1 MNRNRMAERRNID
14 TLSKDVSR
22 YKLSLE
28 WYEQAK
34 QVTPGAAQTLSK
46 MPRRFPF
53 GSFPIAVE
61 RGDGARVQDIDG
73 NWYVDWI
80 NAMGAL
86 TLGYQHPHVTDSIS
100 RQLKDGV
107 LFSLPHRIER
117 DLSAR
122 VTKLIPCAD
131 SVRWFKTGSE
141 ATQAAIRTAR
151 IATGRDMVLTVGDGY
166 HGWHSWFLAVKP
178 WHPGV
183 PKAYEDLIKSFR
195 YNDLSS
201 LEAQLE
207 RYGART
213 AAVILEPCHFDAP
226 SPGFLE
232 GARELCHQYEIILI
246 FDEMVTGFRWA
257 LAGGQEYFGVV
268 PDLAT
273 FGKAAAN
280 GLPIA
285 LLCGKREFMQHANL
299 VQGGTFGGDV
309 LSLVACDAVLDV
321 YQKEPVIETLW
332 ARGKQL
338 QKQFNDSAKHL
349 NVDAVCN
356 GFACKPRIDFFPYA
370 ELSQDKQDGRRKVLA
385 MSLFLQEAAAA
396 GVLFHPVNC
405 NVSAMFT
412 DEDMEATFHA
422 VEVALQAVARAI
434 KSDDWTALTGQPI
447 QPVVPLR
454 S

>member
-1 MNRNRMAERRNID
+1 MSRRR
-14 TLSKDVSR
+14 SKNGLR
-22 YKLSLE
+22 YRLSLD

-34 QVTPGAAQTLSK
+34 TVTPGGAQTLSK
-46 MPRRFPF
+46 MPIRFPL

-61 RGDGARVQDIDG
+61 RGDGARIQDIDG

-80 NAMGAL
+80 NALGAV
-86 TLGYQHPHVTDSIS
+86 TLGYQHPHVVDSII

-107 LFSLPHRIER
+107 LFSLPHRIESEV
-117 DLSAR
+117 SAR
-122 VTKLIPCAD
+122 LTRWIPCAD

-151 IATGRDMVLTVGDGY
+151 ICTGRDIVLTVGDGY

-183 PKAYEDLIKSFR
+183 PKAYEDLIKPFR

-201 LEAQLE
+201 LEVQLE

-213 AAVILEPCHFDAP
+213 AAVILEPCHFEMP
-226 SPGFLE
+226 MPGFLE
-232 GARELCHQYEIILI
+232 GVRELCNRYQTVLVFDEII
-246 FDEMVTGFRWA
+246 TGFRWA
-257 LAGGQEYFGVV
+257 RAGGQEYFGVV

-285 LLCGKREFMQHANL
+285 FLCGKKHFMRHAEL
-299 VQGGTFGGDV
+299 VQGGTFGGDA
-309 LSLVACDAVLDV
+309 LSLAACNAVLDV
-321 YQKEPVIETLW
+321 YEKEPIIDTLW
-332 ARGKQL
+332 TRGAAL
-338 QKQFNDSAKHL
+338 QKSFNQAAKDV
-349 NVDAVCN
+349 NVEAVCS
-356 GFACKPRIDFFPYA
+356 GFPCKPRIDFFPYTESKA
-370 ELSQDKQDGRRKVLA
+370 HDDGRRKRFA

-405 NVSAMFT
+405 NVSAVLSE
-412 DEDMEATFHA
+412 EDMKATSRA
-422 VEVALQAVARAI
+422 IKTALRAVARAL
-434 KSDDWTALTGQPI
+434 KDDDWSALMGQPI
-447 QPVVPLR
+447 QPVGPLR
-454 S
+454 T

>member
-1 MNRNRMAERRNID
+1 MAVRKKQRATGTLTKETNRYQA
-14 TLSKDVSR
+14 
-22 YKLSLE
+22 SLQ

-46 MPRRFPF
+46 MPVRFPL

-61 RGDGARVQDIDG
+61 RGEGAQVQDVDG

-80 NAMGAL
+80 NAMGAV
-86 TLGYQHPHVTDSIS
+86 TLGYQHPHVTEAIV
-100 RQLKDGV
+100 RQLKDGI
-107 LFSLPHRIER
+107 LFGLPHRLEHV
-117 DLSAR
+117 LSGR
-122 VTKLIPCAD
+122 ITKIIPCAD

-151 IATGRDMVLTVGDGY
+151 IATGRDMVLTIAEGY

-183 PKAYEDLIKSFR
+183 PKAYEDLIKPFR
-195 YNDLSS
+195 YNDLAS

-213 AAVILEPCHFDAP
+213 AAVILEPCHFDVP
-226 SPGFLE
+226 IPGFLQ
-232 GARELCHQYEIILI
+232 GVRELCNRYETILI

-257 LAGGQEYFGVV
+257 LAGGQEYFGVI

-273 FGKAAAN
+273 FGKSAAN

-285 LLCGKREFMQHANL
+285 LLCGKKEFMQHAEL
-299 VQGGTFGGDV
+299 VQGGTFGGEV
-309 LSLVACDAVLDV
+309 LSMAACNAVLDV
-321 YQKEPVIETLW
+321 YEQEPVVEVLW
-332 ARGKQL
+332 VRGKQL
-338 QKQFNDSAKHL
+338 QKHFNDAAKCM

-356 GFACKPRIDFFPYA
+356 GFPCKPRIDFFPYA
-370 ELSQDKQDGRRKVLA
+370 EPAHGKQESRRKALA
-385 MSLFLQEAAAA
+385 MSLFLQETAAQ

-405 NVSAMFT
+405 NVSAVLS
-412 DEDMEATFHA
+412 DQDMKVTFHA
-422 VEVALQAVARAI
+422 VEMALRAVSTAV
-434 KSDDWTALTGQPI
+434 KTDDWNTLKGQPM
-447 QPVVPLR
+447 QPVVPVR
-454 S
+454 G

>member
-1 MNRNRMAERRNID
+1 MNRDRMGQRLQLDKTVN
-14 TLSKDVSR
+14 R

-28 WYEQAK
+28 WYEEAK
-34 QVTPGAAQTLSK
+34 NVTPGGAQTLSK
-46 MPRRFPF
+46 MPKRFPF

-80 NAMGAL
+80 NAMGAV
-86 TLGYQHPHVTDSIS
+86 TLGYQHPHVVDSIG

-107 LFSLPHRIER
+107 LFGLPHRIER
-117 DLSAR
+117 DISLR
-122 VTKLIPCAD
+122 LTKVIPCAE

-151 IATGRDMVLTVGDGY
+151 IATGREMVLTVGDGY

-183 PKAYEDLIKSFR
+183 PKAYEELIKAFR

-201 LEAQLE
+201 LEVQLE
-207 RYGART
+207 RYGTRT
-213 AAVILEPCHFDAP
+213 AAVILEPCHFEIP
-226 SPGFLE
+226 TPGFLQ
-232 GARELCHQYEIILI
+232 GVRELCNRHRTVLI
-246 FDEMVTGFRWA
+246 FDEIVTGFRWA
-257 LAGGQEYFGVV
+257 LGGGQEYFGVV

-285 LLCGKREFMQHANL
+285 MLCGQKDFMSHAEL
-299 VQGGTFGGDV
+299 VQGGTFGGDA
-309 LSLVACDAVLDV
+309 LSLVACNAVLDV
-321 YQKEPVIETLW
+321 YQKEPVIENLW
-332 ARGKQL
+332 TRGREL
-338 QKQFNDSAKHL
+338 QKQFNETAKQL
-349 NVDAVCN
+349 NLDA
-356 GFACKPRIDFFPYA
+356 IIEFFPYTESSKA
-370 ELSQDKQDGRRKVLA
+370 NDDSRRIFA

-405 NVSAMFT
+405 NVSAVLT
-412 DEDMEATFHA
+412 DKDMKTTFRA
-422 VEVALQAVARAI
+422 IKVALRAVARALEH
-434 KSDDWTALTGQPI
+434 DDWAALTGHPI
-447 QPVVPLR
+447 QSVMPLR